1 MRTRTARWG
10 LSTAVLVAAGL
21 ALTACGPDNGNSA
34 DGSST
39 TSPVATGAT
48 QATTPPTATSGQGS
62 TQAAPSGTSTAG
74 NAGEKCTDRIDYAGD
89 PRSNAEINSI
99 GEQTGS
105 CPSPSPATGSGSGGG
120 DADNAHTVVGT
131 LEYLAPGK
139 LIVKPQ
145 GGGTDQAFYVS
156 NATTILGAAAIC
168 SGPDGNVTI
177 GSDDYGTTKCTESQL
192 EKAAK
197 MSSVTVRV
205 TLDRTSGG
213 ADTVAER
220 YHP

>member
-1 MRTRTARWG
+1 MRTRAARWG

-39 TSPVATGAT
+39 TSPVATGST

-62 TQAAPSGTSTAG
+62 SQATSPGSGTAG
-74 NAGEKCTDRIDYAGD
+74 KSGVKCTDRIDYAGD

-105 CPSPSPATGSGSGGG
+105 CPSPSPATGSGGAT
-120 DADNAHTVVGT
+120 ADNARTIVGT

-177 GSDDYGTTKCTESQL
+177 GSDDYGTTKCTEGQL
-192 EKAAK
+192 ETAAK